1 MIEQVDILIVEDD
14 ADDMTFALRALQRE
28 HLANRIFLARDGE
41 QALDFLFCRGDYAGR
56 SADTLPKLVLL
67 DLKLPRVN
75 GIEILKQIK
84 GDPRTRAVPV
94 VILTSSK
101 EERDL
106 IASYHLGANS
116 YIQKPV
122 DFEQFRETIKT
133 LGMYWLVV
141 NQVPTFTGEKHPKEA
156 GLV

>member
-1 MIEQVDILIVEDD
+1 MIGQVDILIVEDD
-14 ADDMTFALRALQRE
+14 VDDITLALRALQRE

-56 SADTLPKLVLL
+56 SADALPKLVLL
-67 DLKLPRVN
+67 DLKLPRLS

-84 GDPRTRAVPV
+84 GDTHTRGVPV

-106 IASYHLGANS
+106 IASYNLGANS

-122 DFEQFRETIKT
+122 NFEQFRQTIKT

-141 NQVPTFTGEKHPKEA
+141 NQVPAFAGEKHPKEA
-156 GLV
+156 GHV